1 METKFNFKSQIC
13 TDRNQS
19 ERLLA
24 LGLKKETADMVWL
37 DHALTEDYDD
47 WRSEPIYKDWEGW
60 QKDGIPAW
68 SIYEHKFCLGT
79 NKDKIIEVGI
89 IIGSMIGIIGTIAWF
104 LKKIKSY
111 EIQSRR
117 PCTNQES

>member
-1 METKFNFKSQIC
+1 MSKFNFKTAIC
-13 TDRNQS
+13 TSREQS

-37 DHALTEDYDD
+37 NHALTEDYDD

-68 SIYEHKFCLGT
+68 SLHRLLMMIDSDVQTDGRYISLPNYGFVKNDNIYDNLCDSIEWLIKKGYF
-79 NKDKIIEVGI
+79 NKEYLV
-89 IIGSMIGIIGTIAWF
+89 
-104 LKKIKSY
+104 
-111 EIQSRR
+111 
-117 PCTNQES
+117 